1 MSFDRMASREA
12 TILDSYFKSTSQ
24 GGGDGVKEKL
34 NSPTTAEKLDVTCG
48 MNLKE
53 KKMIKIK
60 WDEEFGRLR
69 KEGNLF
75 WLGGKDEL
83 EMSRKREEDGEE
95 KMIVGEGKNLKI
107 KGKGASLIN
116 FKQVMGD
123 NVLGWFLPIGRTQ
136 VMEPL
141 IQLIQGLVR
150 MDFGDRGKIGRKFFS
165 EEIASFHFLCKSIL
179 ASL

>member
-95 KMIVGEGKNLKI
+95 KMIVGEGKFLKI

-123 NVLGWFLPIGRTQ
+123 NVLGWFLPIGRT
-136 VMEPL
+136 PSDGTSYP
-141 IQLIQGLVR
+141 INPRFSSNGLWR
-150 MDFGDRGKIGRKFFS
+150 QRKDWPKV
-165 EEIASFHFLCKSIL
+165 LQ
-179 ASL
+179 